1 MLGIVTQARRVK
13 ARMKSLVELN
23 LELAKVEGKQKA
35 TALGIAA
42 GLAVGAAVLAA
53 YAVGFL
59 FAAAAVGLNEKLA
72 LWLSLIVVALAILL
86 IAVVLG
92 LVAARFAKKVS
103 PPAEAID
110 ETKRTVETL
119 RTHA

>member
-23 LELAKVEGKQKA
+23 LELARVEGKKKA

-42 GLAVGAAVLAA
+42 GLAVGAAVLVA

-59 FAAAAVGLNEKLA
+59 FAAAAVGLNEELA
-72 LWLSLIVVALAILL
+72 LWLALVVVAVAILL

-92 LVAARFAKKVS
+92 FLAVRYAKKVS
-103 PPAEAID
+103 PPSEAID
-110 ETKRTVETL
+110 ETKRTVDTL
-119 RTHA
+119 KRHA